1 MLFSVLDI
9 IGTVAFAVSG
19 TLTAIEKRMD
29 IFGIIIIAIATALGG
44 GTLRDVLIGN
54 TPVTWLKDLQN
65 FYFVI
70 GSVIITVVFRK
81 WLNEL
86 RVSLML
92 FDTIGI
98 GIFTLIGIQKGIMID
113 LHPLVCI
120 LLGTVTAC
128 FGGVIRDILCNQVP
142 VVFRKEVYATACI
155 VGGAS
160 FYLFQFFSFS
170 QDAVF
175 ICTILTIIGIRLLS
189 VYFQWSLP
197 QIKG

>member
-29 IFGIIIIAIATALGG
+29 IFGITIIAISTALGG
-44 GTLRDVLIGN
+44 GTLRDMLIGN
-54 TPVTWLKDLQN
+54 TPVTWLNDLQN
-65 FYFVI
+65 FYFVL
-70 GSVIITVVFRK
+70 GSVIVTVVFRQ
-81 WLNEL
+81 WLNQL

-98 GIFTLIGIQKGIMID
+98 GIFTLIGIQKGILID

-128 FGGVIRDILCNQVP
+128 FGGVIRDILCNEIP
-142 VVFRKEVYATACI
+142 VIFRKEVYATACV
-155 VGGAS
+155 VGGGT
-160 FYLFQFFSFS
+160 FYLYQYLSFS

-175 ICTILTIIGIRLLS
+175 ICTILTIIAIRLLS
-189 VYFQWSLP
+189 VYFHWSLP
-197 QIKG
+197 QIKS